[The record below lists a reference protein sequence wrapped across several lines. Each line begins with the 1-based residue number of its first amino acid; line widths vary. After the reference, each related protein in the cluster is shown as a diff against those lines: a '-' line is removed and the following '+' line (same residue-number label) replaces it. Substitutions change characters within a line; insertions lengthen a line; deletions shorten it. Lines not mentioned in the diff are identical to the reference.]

1 MNRLTDHLIV
11 ISFDCLSSKDMP
23 IVRELPNFK
32 KLLDGAAVCENVKPI
47 YPSVTY
53 PCHTSI
59 ITGNYPNRHRI
70 VRNTLIQPGKESP
83 DWYWQRK
90 YIQGTTLYDEA
101 KKQNMKTG
109 ALLWPVTARAKID
122 YHIPEIFANRPW
134 HSQVAVSLLNGS
146 FFYTLEMNRRFGNMR
161 KGIKQPWLDDFVTA
175 VATHTIRTKKPD
187 LMLIHLVDIDY
198 QRHEHGFA
206 GEESLSALRRQDK
219 RLGKILQA
227 IDESGNAE
235 ETTIIALGDH
245 SALDVTHAINM
256 NVYLQESGLIQ
267 TDRNGKVKNWKVYC
281 KSNDGSA
288 YLYVKDENDKPSTER
303 LGALLHSLMQ
313 NPDNGLEKVVR
324 GSEAAQM
331 GADGEAAFML
341 EAREGFYFTED
352 MNVQPLVEIKPCDI
366 TSGKYCQAVH
376 GYSPSKIDYRT
387 VFIAKGKGIVPN
399 VTIESMSLVD
409 EGPTFAR
416 LLGLNLGETDGRILD
431 EIILS

>member
-23 IVRELPNFK
+23 LVRELPNFR
-32 KLLDGAAVCENVKPI
+32 KLLDGAAVCENVKSI

-134 HSQVAVSLLNGS
+134 HSQVAVSLMNGS
-146 FFYTLEMNRRFGNMR
+146 FFYTLDMNRRFGKMR
-161 KGIKQPWLDDFVTA
+161 KGIKQPFLDDFVTA
-175 VATHTIRTKKPD
+175 VTAHTIRTKKPD

-206 GEESLSALRRQDK
+206 GDESLSALHRQDE

-227 IDESGNAE
+227 VDDSGIADRS
-235 ETTIIALGDH
+235 TIIALGDH
-245 SALDVTHAINM
+245 SALDVTHTINM
-256 NVYLQESGLIQ
+256 NAYLHESGLIR
-267 TDRNGKVKNWKVYC
+267 TDGKGKVKDWKAFC

-288 YLYVKDENDKPSTER
+288 YIYVKDKNDKSSVDR
-303 LGALLHSLMQ
+303 LSALLHSMMQ
-313 NPDNGLEKVVR
+313 NPDNGLEKVMR
-324 GSEAAQM
+324 GNEAAEM

-341 EAREGFYFTED
+341 EAREGFYFTEEIS
-352 MNVQPLVEIKPCDI
+352 VQPLIKITPEDI
-366 TSGKYCQAVH
+366 ALGKYCKAVH
-376 GYSPSKIDYRT
+376 GYSPSKPDYNT
-387 VFIAKGKGIVPN
+387 VFIAKGKGIVPDI
-399 VTIESMSLVD
+399 TLESMSLVD

-416 LLGLNLGETDGRILD
+416 LLGLDLGKTDGRVLD
-431 EIILS
+431 KIIKD